1 MSFGNERE
9 LFKDLSDAIKAFK
22 YQITVNVLLSKKQR
36 KWKHRTFFYLS

>member
-22 YQITVNVLLSKKQR
+22 YQITVNVLLSKNKEN
-36 KWKHRTFFYLS
+36 